1 MSRGSCGADCKKT
14 KKLASL
20 QAGISSPTLFCS
32 RILQII
38 RGIPQMCSSGTSY
51 EPQPDEEQSTMGYPK
66 MMSSSTST
74 YTCSVGVGTSTY
86 ISTSVQVRTRNQ
98 AWAKI
103 LNYLQPTYNLRHLFV
118 DNFFWIKFTPLNY
131 MYYICMFMIL
141 AGFAHACQKP

>member
-1 MSRGSCGADCKKT
+1 MEPLKAQTMVQNNPLCQEALPTVKNEKAGV
-14 KKLASL
+14 
-20 QAGISSPTLFCS
+20 QAQHILFS

-86 ISTSVQVRTRNQ
+86 ISTSVQVRTKNQ
-98 AWAKI
+98 AWANL
-103 LNYLQPTYNLRHLFV
+103 LNYFFYFFLRKLFPS
-118 DNFFWIKFTPLNY
+118 IRL
-131 MYYICMFMIL
+131 YIEGIL
-141 AGFAHACQKP
+141 SGRPALTGC